1 MKRAPAEGR
10 AGTGPGIEES
20 EANPRPGDPAVASA
34 LRWGPRASCPEGMYP
49 A

>member
-20 EANPRPGDPAVASA
+20 EANPRPRALAVASA
-34 LRWGPRASCPEGMYP
+34 LRWGPRALCPGGAQP